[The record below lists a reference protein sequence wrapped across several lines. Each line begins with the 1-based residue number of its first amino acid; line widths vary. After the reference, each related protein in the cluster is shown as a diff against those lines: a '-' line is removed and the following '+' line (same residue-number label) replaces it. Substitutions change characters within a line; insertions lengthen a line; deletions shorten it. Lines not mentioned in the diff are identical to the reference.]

1 MDLSSNHFSE
11 SIPSLILPNKMI
23 TSLSPDSDLPSPF
36 LKELDLSDN
45 VLQGPIPRWIAQ
57 LTSLEVIYLSSND
70 FKGSMDLDMFSN
82 LTTPRYLDLSEVLD
96 LSNNNL
102 DGTIP
107 SCLGNFSS
115 SLNNLDGPIPS
126 SLENA
131 HQLESLAL
139 SNNKLSGEI
148 PVQLTSPTFH
158 SFLDLAGNNL
168 EGAIPSGGQ
177 FNTFPLKSYEGNPML
192 CGFPLSRKC
201 RVDEEAEASTHERLL
216 DSDPRIEFDW
226 RVAWMGY
233 GCGVVAGLSI
243 GYILFWGNGI
253 FAQTIPINRQHPQ
266 STRRRRRRI

>member
-148 PVQLTSPTFH
+148 P
-158 SFLDLAGNNL
+158 
-168 EGAIPSGGQ
+168 
-177 FNTFPLKSYEGNPML
+177 
-192 CGFPLSRKC
+192 
-201 RVDEEAEASTHERLL
+201 EAEASTHERLL

-233 GCGVVAGLSI
+233 GCGVVAGLSRKIEIKTNNYLFNPGI
-243 GYILFWGNGI
+243 GNKVI
-253 FAQTIPINRQHPQ
+253 
-266 STRRRRRRI
+266 